1 MNKIK
6 KRRFELGFSQYEV
19 ERLSGIPQ
27 SRLSLIE
34 KGYREPSLEEKKVL
48 AKTLRAEIQ
57 ELFD

>member
-1 MNKIK
+1 MNMVK

-19 ERLSGIPQ
+19 EKLSGIPQ
-27 SRLSLIE
+27 SRISLIE
-34 KGYREPSLEEKKVL
+34 KGYREPSMEEKKRL

>member
-1 MNKIK
+1 MNMVK

-19 ERLSGIPQ
+19 EKLSGIPQ
-27 SRLSLIE
+27 SRISLIE
-34 KGYREPSLEEKKVL
+34 KGYRQPSMEEKKKL